1 MPLNLTSLKN
11 AVAAMAELIEKTKD
25 PSFLSGLDDITA
37 KAVQA
42 GCIQYFEFTYELCW
56 KFIQRWIENNQNRE
70 EAKFPRSRKEF
81 FRLAAKYSLI
91 ADPEPWFEY
100 ADARNLTSH
109 TYNSDTARQVFE
121 VATRFV
127 DDAATLLVQL
137 EASND

>member
-42 GCIQYFEFTYELCW
+42 GCIQYFEFTYEFCW

-109 TYNSDTARQVFE
+109 YLQLRYCKTSIRSCNE
-121 VATRFV
+121 VCRRRGHSISPA
-127 DDAATLLVQL
+127 
-137 EASND
+137 